1 MCLRKWLTSLLS
13 IVLLP
18 SLVMAAPTAVAATG
32 AGEQAQG
39 GAFTLTSRNGPLS
52 LHDLRGKVVLM
63 FFGYTS
69 CPDVCP
75 TTLAVISR
83 VFAGMTP
90 AELQKVTALFVSLDP
105 ERDTPELLH
114 KYTQYFHPN
123 IVGVTDSQGTMQQLL
138 QDYAVSYERK
148 ERPESPLG
156 YVIFHT
162 PDILVVDRD
171 GKLQPERIPPNTGV
185 QDITAYVRSLL

>member
-1 MCLRKWLTSLLS
+1 MYLRKWCNRFIS
-13 IVLLP
+13 IVLLQC
-18 SLVMAAPTAVAATG
+18 LVAAASTATAATG
-32 AGEQAQG
+32 AEEQARG
-39 GAFTLTSRNGPLS
+39 GEFTLTSPNGPLS
-52 LHDLRGKVVLM
+52 LSDLRGKVVLM

-75 TTLAVISR
+75 TTLAVLSR
-83 VFAGMTP
+83 VFTGMTP
-90 AELQKVTALFVSLDP
+90 AELQQVTALFISLDP
-105 ERDTPELLH
+105 GRDTPELLH

-123 IVGVTDSQGTMQQLL
+123 IVGVTNSQGTMQQLL